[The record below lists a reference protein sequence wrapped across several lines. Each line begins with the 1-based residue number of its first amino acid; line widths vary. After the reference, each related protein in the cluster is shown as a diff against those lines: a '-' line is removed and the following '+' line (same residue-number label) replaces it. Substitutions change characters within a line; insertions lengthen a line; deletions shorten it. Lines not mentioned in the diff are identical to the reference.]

1 MKPAFA
7 ARSKPL
13 QFCATIREK
22 NNSHALSKGKKLD
35 KRFLITDETVNSY
48 GFRLLTSGYLRSEFE
63 RNPIGYF
70 MHARPEGVLLRWEE
84 FETEGDKVYA
94 KPVINMSHPRAQQ
107 TIDEIENGFLNAA
120 SVGHLV
126 ILEYTDDPALML
138 PNQKGPT
145 VTKWF
150 NRELSLVDIPGN
162 FNALKL
168 YDKDDNEI
176 NLADFTKSTIP
187 QMKKLELTADQLAK
201 LNLKAEST
209 EAELNVALTDLIERA
224 GKVGKLETELSDL
237 RKSVSKDR
245 VKRLLADA
253 LAANKITKEIA
264 DVYEVDYAEKPDA
277 LDKLLK
283 ATPEYK
289 GLAQRIGESSTLNEK
304 RVQDLVAKGFDAL
317 MESGEIIELKGKA
330 PDAYKALYKET
341 FGKEPNA

>member
-1 MKPAFA
+1 MSHIKKIDKP
-7 ARSKPL
+7 
-13 QFCATIREK
+13 
-22 NNSHALSKGKKLD
+22 
-35 KRFLITDETVNSY
+35 FLITDDSVNSY
-48 GFRLLTSGYLRSEFE
+48 GFRLLTAGYQRSEFE

-70 MHARPEGVLLRWEE
+70 MHLRDGGVLCRWEDIE
-84 FETEGDKVYA
+84 VKGDKVFG

-126 ILEYTDDPALML
+126 LLEWTDEPALML

-150 NRELSLVDIPGN
+150 NRECSLVDVPGN

-168 YDKDDNEI
+168 YDSDDNEI

-187 QMKKLELTADQLAK
+187 QMKKLEITADQLAK

-209 EAELNVALTDLIERA
+209 ESDLSQAINDLVARA
-224 GKVGKLETELSDL
+224 DKATKLENELSDL

-289 GLAQRIGESSTLNEK
+289 GLAQRIGEGSTINEK

-317 MESGEIIELKGKA
+317 MESGEIIELKEKA